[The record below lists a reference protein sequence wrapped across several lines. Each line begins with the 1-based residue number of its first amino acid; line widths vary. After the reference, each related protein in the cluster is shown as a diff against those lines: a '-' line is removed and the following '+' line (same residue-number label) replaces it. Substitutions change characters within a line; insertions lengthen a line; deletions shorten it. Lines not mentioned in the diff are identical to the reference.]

1 MKPRHT
7 LLATESCQSWHHKTV
22 LPRAKTWLN
31 LMLAGAVILALAWY
45 SNAQAIQPNCSFN
58 TGKPATINFTNLTA
72 DVVYII
78 WVDPDCVE
86 RVVTQLA
93 PGKSHTESTYKNDV
107 WLTRKINAKK
117 PMTRT
122 RPITS
127 VANVRIKEPAPP
139 LAVPGGTGTTLTLGA
154 AKIST
159 TTSPPNTPFVDPLP
173 VPVTMTPVNTPN
185 PMPTNDPNP
194 ASVPAGRL
202 VTARLNGAAVAT
214 ATIGDFT
221 EAFRPSHQKWTQF
234 GGTSATD
241 PGFTGK
247 FYESVEMEVPWS
259 FYPAVDNV
267 PASKIWT
274 FVEASTGAIGP
285 VRIKA
290 QYGEPV
296 IHRVHN
302 ALPTDNGGFGIN
314 QTSTH
319 LHNGHTPSESD
330 GGPTH
335 FYDAGKFKDYHY
347 PNVRAG
353 FASNVPTSSL
363 NGRTVIGDIKET
375 MSTLWFH
382 DHRFDFTSQNV
393 YKGLVSHYSLFS
405 NDVLLDTDNETT
417 GLRLPSGQYDVPMV
431 FGDKSF
437 DPGTGQLAY
446 DIGNIDG
453 VLGDKFTVNGKIQPY
468 MNVQKRKYRFRLMNV
483 GPSRYYEYFLSNNAT
498 FKQLSTNGNLLPSV
512 IAANSIRLGVAERA
526 DVIVD
531 FTNEMAGAKVY
542 LENRLEQLDG
552 RGPTGKI
559 ITPTNLVEFRVQAGN
574 VADNSIVPTTM
585 LALPNKKAPVAL
597 TRNFDFGSSN
607 GAWTINGE
615 LFDPNTITDFPKQN
629 TAEKWAFSS
638 GGGWAHPV
646 HVHFEEGQ
654 ILNRNGKAALV
665 KDDIG
670 RKDVYR
676 IGQAAI
682 GTDGTG
688 KLEAFYQWRDFLGDY
703 AIHCHNVV
711 HEDHAM
717 MSRFEI
723 VP

>member
-1 MKPRHT
+1 MKLKHT
-7 LLATESCQSWHHKTV
+7 ILATESCQSWNHKTV
-22 LPRAKTWLN
+22 LQIAKTWLN
-31 LMLAGAVILALAWY
+31 FTLTVTVFLALAWH
-45 SNAQAIQPNCSFN
+45 SSAHAIRPNCSFN

-72 DVVYII
+72 NIVDII

-86 RVVTQLA
+86 HVVTQLA
-93 PGKSHTESTYKNDV
+93 PGSKYSETTYKNDV
-107 WLTRKINAKK
+107 WLTRKVADRKLV
-117 PMTRT
+117 TRT

-127 VANVRIKEPAPP
+127 LANVTIKEPTPP
-139 LAVPGGTGTTLTLGA
+139 PAVPGGTGTTLTLA
-154 AKIST
+154 SARVNT
-159 TTSPPNTPFVDPLP
+159 VTSPLNTPFVDPLP
-173 VPVTMTPVNTPN
+173 VPATLTPVTTPN
-185 PMPTNDPNP
+185 PVPTNDPNP

-202 VTARLNGAAVAT
+202 VTAKLNDATVAT

-234 GGTSATD
+234 GDTSETT

-247 FYESVEMEVPWS
+247 FYESVEMEVPWN

-285 VRIKA
+285 IRIKA

-335 FYDAGKFKDYHY
+335 FYDVGKFKDYHY

-353 FASNVPTSSL
+353 FASNVPTSTL
-363 NGRTVIGDIKET
+363 NGKTVIGDIKET
-375 MSTLWFH
+375 MGTLWFH
-382 DHRFDFTSQNV
+382 DHRFDFTAQNV

-417 GLRLPSGQYDVPMV
+417 GLRLPSGQYDVPLL

-437 DPGTGQLAY
+437 DPGTGQLSF

-453 VLGDKFTVNGKIQPY
+453 VLGDKYTVNGKIQPY

-483 GPSRYYEYFLSNNAT
+483 GPSRYYEFFLSNNAT

-512 IAANSIRLGVAERA
+512 ITPLSIRLGVAERA

-531 FTNEMAGAKVY
+531 FTNEMAGSKVY

-552 RGPTGKI
+552 RGP
-559 ITPTNLVEFRVQAGN
+559 
-574 VADNSIVPTTM
+574 
-585 LALPNKKAPVAL
+585 LAKSSHPL
-597 TRNFDFGSSN
+597 TWWNFVYK
-607 GAWTINGE
+607 
-615 LFDPNTITDFPKQN
+615 L
-629 TAEKWAFSS
+629 
-638 GGGWAHPV
+638 
-646 HVHFEEGQ
+646 
-654 ILNRNGKAALV
+654 AA
-665 KDDIG
+665 
-670 RKDVYR
+670 
-676 IGQAAI
+676 
-682 GTDGTG
+682 
-688 KLEAFYQWRDFLGDY
+688 
-703 AIHCHNVV
+703 
-711 HEDHAM
+711 
-717 MSRFEI
+717 
-723 VP
+723 